1 MYKYVRLYIY
11 IDRYR
16 YMCVC
21 DFLVGISPQLIFKSW
36 QSTCAPRWCQAAH
49 WSCMDGWLW
58 LVTCV
63 GSSQGWA
70 WRKRVTR
77 LPNHLN
83 QTSFFSTPTSIAT
96 SMSHDFHGWS
106 IVTQKLW
113 PYLISFDIDGYPFHQ
128 SKSAPPLGS
137 TIGRITGFRLGFRLC
152 FSLSFGLGLWIKTIQ
167 HSTAGRLKGKWL
179 W

>member
-1 MYKYVRLYIY
+1 
-11 IDRYR
+11 
-16 YMCVC
+16 MCVISSLVFPHSWFLNHGNLHAPQGGARLHTGPAWMV
-21 DFLVGISPQLIFKSW
+21 DFG
-36 QSTCAPRWCQAAH
+36 STT
-49 WSCMDGWLW
+49 
-58 LVTCV
+58 VTCV

-106 IVTQKLW
+106 ILTQKLW

-167 HSTAGRLKGKWL
+167 HSTAGRLKGEWL